1 MAEIKCNP
9 QSSKHKYFYKF
20 NQICVLN
27 EVTLHF
33 QLKNYEQNILS
44 RFLRHVSK
52 NYKRAA

>member
-44 RFLRHVSK
+44 RFLRHVPK